1 MFEPFAEVTRQIIQ
15 RLRSSLEADDFSEC
29 TMVKV
34 FEAAEGFAFGE
45 NALLYNVGG
54 LKKNEEA
61 CCQGAT
67 FCDHHCQ

>member
-1 MFEPFAEVTRQIIQ
+1 
-15 RLRSSLEADDFSEC
+15 
-29 TMVKV
+29 MVKV

-54 LKKNEEA
+54 LKKNAEA